1 MISMKKITSASWLSG
16 LVIVSIISLLALQS
30 LWLYNAYQLAYE
42 QFVTDVDKAFDEA
55 CRKEQVYRMPF
66 GQLVANGNLT
76 IQACGMEKIQIIRNC
91 PSQDTIVYDNV
102 YGQSMETLINRA
114 MFELREKTLPMNIYC
129 LADLFAGALHA
140 KDLSLSFVIERFNP
154 ATGEVFE
161 TSLLPGVE
169 NPAALSPQVL
179 TVNMSEIE
187 GLRAKLQFN
196 RLAVFHHMAGVL
208 AGSLFLLLLILAGIA
223 LLFRLARRRSIF
235 SSSLLPPPPPLA
247 PPETQNTIYHLGRY
261 IFDADKNELEYS
273 GTVLTLNKK
282 EHAILLALCQRCGN
296 VVERNKLLEDNWGS
310 TGFIYSRSLDTYITK
325 IRKYLKDDP
334 SVQIVTIKGV
344 GYKLTF

>member
-1 MISMKKITSASWLSG
+1 MKKITPASWLSM
-16 LVIVSIISLLALQS
+16 LAIVSVISLLALQS
-30 LWLYNAYQLAYE
+30 LWLHNAYYLAYE
-42 QFVTDVDKAFDEA
+42 QFVADAGKAFDEA

-66 GQLVANGNLT
+66 GQLMAGGNLT
-76 IQACGMEKIQIIRNC
+76 IQSCGMEKIQIIRNC
-91 PSQDTIVYDNV
+91 PSRDTIIYDNV
-102 YGQSMETLINRA
+102 YGQSMETVINRA

-129 LADLFAGALHA
+129 LADLFAGALHD

-169 NPAALSPQVL
+169 NPAALSTQML

-208 AGSLFLLLLILAGIA
+208 AGSLFLLVVLLSSIA
-223 LLFRLARRRSIF
+223 LLFRLARRRRMLL
-235 SSSLLPPPPPLA
+235 SSLPELPQPVA
-247 PPETQNTIYHLGRY
+247 PPEPSNTVYHLGRY
-261 IFDADKNELEYS
+261 TFDADKNELENS
-273 GTVLTLNKK
+273 GVVITLNKK
-282 EHAILLALCQRCGN
+282 EHAILLALCERCGN

-344 GYKLTF
+344 GYKLIF